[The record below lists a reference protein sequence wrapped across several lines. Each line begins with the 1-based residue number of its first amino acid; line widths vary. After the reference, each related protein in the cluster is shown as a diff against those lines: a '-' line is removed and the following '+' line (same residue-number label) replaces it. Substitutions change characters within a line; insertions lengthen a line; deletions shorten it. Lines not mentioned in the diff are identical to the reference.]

1 MQSMQ
6 IKEDKDD
13 QHGQVDSAS
22 ALQQYLDLI
31 TITSISGI
39 YNSLVLEIKAGDTI
53 RDAIHML
60 YEKETFGAAIVDVL
74 DTETSDV
81 RFSDRYIGFI
91 SFPNIILWCL
101 EEYENIKED
110 ANDNH
115 SHLKDI
121 EHDDLFSIL
130 DQIPQIGQTKVGELA
145 KSFLWE
151 PFFPVHLNDTILHA
165 LLLLSK
171 HRLQVLPVI
180 QQPDAP
186 LIGFVTQNAL
196 VELLL
201 RSSELEWFDNIAN
214 KNLSDFR
221 FEGQEHPRC
230 VFGSQS
236 VADALKLLWQ
246 NQTCAVAVVDRQT
259 KKLIGNVRNSDIY
272 NLVKNNDLLRN
283 RRILTVEE
291 FLRTE
296 TDITY
301 AEPITENDHG
311 ANQTAG
317 NLRLKNSSN
326 QTAGNLRLKNS
337 SKSRMDSPVSNKEN
351 DTLKQVMQQMA
362 KTNSSFSF
370 LINGNQQVTGLITV
384 RDIIL
389 QFAPPCVNS
398 SIGGGG
404 FFELALEQSKCHI
417 SNGTIIRNR

>member
-6 IKEDKDD
+6 IKDEKKEDNDD
-13 QHGQVDSAS
+13 QHVQVDSAS
-22 ALQQYLDLI
+22 ALQQYLDRI
-31 TITSISGI
+31 PITSISGI
-39 YNSLVLEIKAGDTI
+39 YSLLVLEIKAGDTV

-74 DTETSDV
+74 DTETSGV

-91 SFPNIILWCL
+91 SFPNIVLWCL
-101 EEYENIKED
+101 EEYENMKED
-110 ANDNH
+110 ANDRY
-115 SHLKDI
+115 LKGI
-121 EHDDLFSIL
+121 ENDDLFSIL
-130 DQIPQIGQTKVGELA
+130 DQIPRIGQTKVGELA

-151 PFFPVHLNDTILHA
+151 PFFPVHLDDTILHA
-165 LLLLSK
+165 LLLLSR
-171 HRLQVLPVI
+171 HRLQVLPVV
-180 QQPDAP
+180 QQPDAT

-201 RSSELEWFDNIAN
+201 QSSELEWFDNIAN

-230 VFGSQS
+230 VFGSQT

-246 NQTCAVAVVDRQT
+246 NQSCAVAVVDRQT
-259 KKLIGNVRNSDIY
+259 KKLIGNVRNTDIY
-272 NLVKNNDLLRN
+272 NLVKNDDLLRN

-296 TDITY
+296 TDTTY
-301 AEPITENDHG
+301 AEPIIGNDHG
-311 ANQTAG
+311 ADHTTG
-317 NLRLKNSSN
+317 SLHLKKSF
-326 QTAGNLRLKNS
+326 
-337 SKSRMDSPVSNKEN
+337 KSRMDSPVTNKEN
-351 DTLKQVMQQMA
+351 DTLKQVMEQMA

-370 LINGNQQVTGLITV
+370 LINDNEQVTGLITV

-404 FFELALEQSKCHI
+404 FFELALEQSRCHI

>member
-22 ALQQYLDLI
+22 ALQQYLDHI
-31 TITSISGI
+31 TVTSISGI

-230 VFGSQS
+230 VFGSQT

-259 KKLIGNVRNSDIY
+259 KKLVGNLRNSDIY
-272 NLVKNNDLLRN
+272 NLVKKDELFRN

-296 TDITY
+296 T
-301 AEPITENDHG
+301 EPIIENEHG
-311 ANQTAG
+311 ADQTAG
-317 NLRLKNSSN
+317 SLHLKNSF
-326 QTAGNLRLKNS
+326 
-337 SKSRMDSPVSNKEN
+337 KSRMDSPVTNKEN
-351 DTLKQVMQQMA
+351 DTLKQVMDQMA
-362 KTNSSFSF
+362 KTNSCFSF
-370 LINGNQQVTGLITV
+370 LINDNEQVTGLITV

-404 FFELALEQSKCHI
+404 FFELALEQSRCHI